1 MEKMVYLYL
10 YDFQNIIKKYFDFA
24 GRFQNMTIFP
34 PYNDKNFYKAGIIVK
49 KRLHFLL
56 YLF

>member
-34 PYNDKNFYKAGIIVK
+34 PYNDKK
-49 KRLHFLL
+49 FL
-56 YLF
+56 